1 MGLERLHLPLNE
13 SITMIT
19 AIKEYDEQST
29 VHTWS
34 IWDGPRPICIMHVS
48 LHRYRLSNVTEYG
61 RQRIEEEPGQETR
74 AGNDC
79 RLMVRAI
86 QTEFGANLQ
95 LNRIQ
100 ICGLKYV

>member
-1 MGLERLHLPLNE
+1 MGLERIHIPLNE
-13 SITMIT
+13 STAMIS
-19 AIKEYDEQST
+19 AIKENDEQTS

-34 IWDGPRPICIMHVS
+34 IWDGHRPICVMHVS
-48 LHRYRLSNVTEYG
+48 IDRYRLSNVTDYG
-61 RQRIEEEPGQETR
+61 RKRIEEEPGQETR
-74 AGNDC
+74 AGRDC

-86 QTEFGANLQ
+86 QTEFGAELQ